1 MSISYDLLLY
11 AYFSC
16 VCFSSDIFSCYF
28 IHVSFIFSLCCK
40 AELPQVIFTDSLY
53 YSILAQALRTST
65 KTHLSTSLWLDVY
78 SSFCK
83 PIWSMYIIDTFT
95 YLYKRRVLFRS
106 IVDSWPSFHLFVCSK
121 SLTSLQLWTAATS
134 PVKLWQDAAAAD
146 CAPNSFPSKNTS
158 IHHTSCRTLG
168 RTTLSSRW
176 RSTPSMPP
184 SWKRRERR
192 GPRMEIREFLIC
204 LQCQAIKLRAQ
215 VSSEASMGDLDA
227 WTLTVHIGS
236 IGIFTYRYHKQ

>member
-1 MSISYDLLLY
+1 MLKSISSRMSIYDLLLY

-65 KTHLSTSLWLDVY
+65 KTHLSKSLWLDVY

-95 YLYKRRVLFRS
+95 YLYKRRVLFPFNRWLMTIISPFCLFKAVDFTSTLNCCHFTSETVTRRS
-106 IVDSWPSFHLFVCSK
+106 CSRLCAKLFP
-121 SLTSLQLWTAATS
+121 L
-134 PVKLWQDAAAAD
+134 
-146 CAPNSFPSKNTS
+146 
-158 IHHTSCRTLG
+158 
-168 RTTLSSRW
+168 
-176 RSTPSMPP
+176 
-184 SWKRRERR
+184 E
-192 GPRMEIREFLIC
+192 EI
-204 LQCQAIKLRAQ
+204 
-215 VSSEASMGDLDA
+215 
-227 WTLTVHIGS
+227 
-236 IGIFTYRYHKQ
+236 